1 MSAPPRILF
10 VAEPS
15 AAVDALQAA
24 RAGGALSGQLAPTA
38 EALRLALA
46 ESGAFDAVV
55 FVPGGPVEEVEVAVF
70 VPDDLPLFVVADEV
84 PLLLTETAAVALP
97 LAALATLADRLTA
110 APAAAAPPADE
121 APEPRPAEPD
131 SAETVRAPIPVAEAP
146 HAEAAP
152 HADPAPEAET
162 VPDAETAPD
171 AAPHAD
177 ADAETVAPAIAE
189 PAVDEAVGAMPAPLA
204 SLADHLP
211 VGLYRS
217 TPDGRILYA
226 NSALA
231 ILLGAPSV
239 EALADVDVRTDLG
252 YPRDA
257 FTSEIRET
265 GAVRN
270 LVVSW
275 VRPGGERVH
284 TRENARSILDADG
297 RVVAYEGTME
307 DVTAEVE
314 AQIEERA
321 TARQHRAVAAFTAA
335 AALAGDA
342 ATLRRAAVSALV
354 EATGASWA
362 LLAVREQG
370 IPAVAATA
378 GTFPADL
385 AEVYGAAAAFA
396 DLPMT
401 SVAASSPAELGAP
414 PDTAAVLGAL
424 GIGALA
430 SVPVLTAGEPDGVL
444 VWGRPQGAAPPAEIR
459 GGEAIAWHLGGHLAR
474 AAALEDLRD
483 SEASLAAIAAHTPH
497 VLYRL
502 RYTDA
507 GPVYDYLSP
516 AVERLTGY
524 SREEVEARGGLGA
537 LVLRRDVI
545 DGDGLASG
553 PVDGADQYRALY
565 RMATADG
572 ERWVENAARPWC
584 DATGHAVGLVGV
596 LQDVSDRQRRES
608 ELADAAQAAL
618 DRQRALVDL
627 AHLDG
632 ADAFGASAAAIA
644 AATLGA
650 TDVSFWACEGG
661 ASHPLY
667 APSPVEAAEPAS
679 FEGALEHV
687 ARHRALTVS
696 DAATD
701 DRIGPLGLEPF
712 VRAYGVRALLVAP
725 IRRHGQ
731 VEGLVVVHRD
741 QAHDWDPAE
750 TEFAAAV
757 ADAVALAMERAE
769 RERVVAE
776 LVDAREAAEVG
787 REAAERMN
795 RLKSSFLANMSH
807 EFRTPLTG
815 ILGFADLLAEEVPEQ
830 HRPYVGLIERNGRRL
845 LDTLNSVLDLSRL
858 EAGEYPAALRPLA
871 LAPAV
876 REATREIAAE
886 AEAKGLRFDLELDDE
901 VAAELDPDALAR
913 IIGHVAG
920 NAVKFT
926 DAGGVLITVE
936 RANEAAVLRVA
947 DTGLGISPSFVDQVS
962 GAFHQEDSGHARS
975 HEGAGLGLTVADR
988 MVALLGGTITIE
1000 SQRPGGTV
1008 VTIAF
1013 PRVDAPEPAQPAP
1026 PPASAPGDGQMGGY
1040 PPDPAD
1046 PADPG
1051 DLLGEPFDFTFLSAP
1066 ALSAVAETPEPSSI
1080 DSPAPPPT
1088 DMFDFRFGR
1097 SSDPPS
1103 PEPVAP
1109 PQATTPPQADPA
1121 PTYAPPS
1128 ATPAPPTAAPAPPPP
1143 SAPPSV
1149 ADPVMIVRNPDAA
1162 PAPTIPPAAAPPVE
1176 DAEVVSESDPR
1187 PTILV
1192 VEDNDDTRM
1201 LLERI
1206 LRSTYRV
1213 TAVGDARSA
1222 LLAMNAQR
1230 FSGLVLDIN
1239 LGGKETGADVLR
1251 IARTLPDYGS
1261 VFAIALTAYALPGD
1275 RERLLESGFNAYVS
1289 KPFTRQVLME
1299 TLADG
1304 IEA

>member
-1 MSAPPRILF
+1 MPSLPRILF
-10 VAEPS
+10 VAELS
-15 AAVDALQAA
+15 AAVDALGAA
-24 RAGGALSGQLAPTA
+24 RAGGAVAGHLAPTA
-38 EALRLALA
+38 EALQLALV
-46 ESGAFDAVV
+46 EGNEFDAVV

-70 VPDDLPLFVVADEV
+70 VPDNLPLFVVADEV

-97 LAALATLADRLTA
+97 LAALGTLAGRLGAYRALDEVPEPPVAEVALA
-110 APAAAAPPADE
+110 ADEPLPEGPAADEVAAALPAAAPRAD
-121 APEPRPAEPD
+121 PEPRASPGPPFEPGIQGAVIE
-131 SAETVRAPIPVAEAP
+131 SA
-146 HAEAAP
+146 AA
-152 HADPAPEAET
+152 
-162 VPDAETAPD
+162 
-171 AAPHAD
+171 
-177 ADAETVAPAIAE
+177 I
-189 PAVDEAVGAMPAPLA
+189 GSMPAPLA

-217 TPDGRILYA
+217 TPDGEILYA
-226 NSALA
+226 NPALA
-231 ILLGAPSV
+231 DLLGASSV
-239 EALADVDVRTDLG
+239 EALGEVDVRTDLG
-252 YPRDA
+252 YPREA

-265 GAVRN
+265 GVVRN

-275 VRPGGERVH
+275 TRPSGERVH
-284 TRENARSILDADG
+284 TRENARCLYDADG

-307 DVTAEVE
+307 DVTGEVE
-314 AQIEERA
+314 AQLEERA
-321 TARQHRAVAAFTAA
+321 MGRQHKAVAAFTAA
-335 AALAGDA
+335 ASLAGDA

-354 EATGASWA
+354 DATGASWA
-362 LLAVREQG
+362 LLAVRTG
-370 IPAVAATA
+370 RVASVAATA

-385 AEVYGAAAAFA
+385 SDVYGAASAFA

-401 SVAASSPAELGAP
+401 SVTAGSPAELGAA
-414 PDTAAVLGAL
+414 PDTAVALEGL

-430 SVPVLTAGEPDGVL
+430 SVPVLSAGQPYGVL
-444 VWGRPQGAAPPAEIR
+444 VWGRSHGPAPPAEIR

-474 AAALEDLRD
+474 AAALEHVRD

-516 AVERLTGY
+516 AVERLTGF
-524 SREEVEARGGLGA
+524 SRDDIEAQGGLGS
-537 LVLRRDVI
+537 LVLQRDVL
-545 DGDGLASG
+545 DGEGLATG
-553 PVDGADQYRALY
+553 PVEGADQYQALY
-565 RMATADG
+565 RMVTAHG
-572 ERWVENAARPWC
+572 ERWVENAARPWY
-584 DATGHAVGLVGV
+584 DAAGRAVGLVGV
-596 LQDVSDRQRRES
+596 LQDVSDRQRREA

-618 DRQRALVDL
+618 DRQRVLVDL
-627 AHLDG
+627 AHLYG
-632 ADAFGASAAAIA
+632 AAAIA

-650 TDVSFWACEGG
+650 TDVSFWAWEAG
-661 ASHPLY
+661 ACHPLY
-667 APSPVEAAEPAS
+667 APSPIEDIEAAG
-679 FEGALEHV
+679 FEGAVEHV
-687 ARHRALTVS
+687 ARHRALAVS
-696 DAATD
+696 EVATD
-701 DRIGPLGLEPF
+701 PRIGPLGLDPF
-712 VRAYGVRALLVAP
+712 VRAYGLRALLVAP
-725 IRRHGQ
+725 IRRHGR
-731 VEGLVVVHRD
+731 VEGLVIVHRD
-741 QAHDWDPAE
+741 RAHDWDPAE

-757 ADAVALAMERAE
+757 ADAVALAMERAD
-769 RERVVAE
+769 RERLVAE
-776 LVDAREAAEVG
+776 LLESREAAEAG

-858 EAGEYPAALRPLA
+858 EAGEYPAQLRTLA
-871 LAPAV
+871 LAPVV
-876 REATREIAAE
+876 RDATRDVAVE
-886 AEAKGLRFDLELDDE
+886 AEAKGLRFDLELDD
-901 VAAELDPDALAR
+901 AAAASLDPDALTR
-913 IIGHVAG
+913 IISHVAG

-926 DAGGVLITVE
+926 DSGGVLVTVE
-936 RANEAAVLRVA
+936 RSDKDAVLRVA
-947 DTGLGISPSFVDQVS
+947 DTGLGISPSVVDQVS
-962 GAFHQEDSGHARS
+962 EAFHQEDSGHGRS

-988 MVALLGGTITIE
+988 LVKLLGGTISIE

-1008 VTIAF
+1008 VTISFAQ
-1013 PRVDAPEPAQPAP
+1013 VGSPEPARPAP
-1026 PPASAPGDGQMGGY
+1026 APSPSAGDGQSSEA
-1040 PPDPAD
+1040 PPEHAD
-1046 PADPG
+1046 PRN
-1051 DLLGEPFDFTFLSAP
+1051 LLGEPFDFTFLSAP
-1066 ALSAVAETPEPSSI
+1066 ALSSVADADADLPEPLPL

-1097 SSDPPS
+1097 STTPP
-1103 PEPVAP
+1103 PAEPVAP
-1109 PQATTPPQADPA
+1109 PQAASPTPA
-1121 PTYAPPS
+1121 PTPPPAPAYAPPS
-1128 ATPAPPTAAPAPPPP
+1128 AAPTPAPPSAPPAPAPP
-1143 SAPPSV
+1143 SAPPSAV
-1149 ADPVMIVRNPDAA
+1149 DKPVMIVRNPDPA
-1162 PAPTIPPAAAPPVE
+1162 PAPTIPLATAPPVE
-1176 DAEVVSESDPR
+1176 DAEVLAESNPR
-1187 PTILV
+1187 PTVLV

-1222 LLAMNAQR
+1222 LLAMNAER

-1299 TLADG
+1299 TLAEG

>member
-1 MSAPPRILF
+1 MSSPPRILF

-15 AAVDALQAA
+15 AAVDALGAA
-24 RAGGALSGQLAPTA
+24 RAGGPVAGQLAPTA
-38 EALRLALA
+38 EALRLALV
-46 ESGAFDAVV
+46 EGNAFDAVV

-84 PLLLTETAAVALP
+84 PLLLTETAAIALP
-97 LAALATLADRLTA
+97 LAALATLVDRLSPASAPDA
-110 APAAAAPPADE
+110 APAPPVDEAPPPAAAPVPATSDAAE
-121 APEPRPAEPD
+121 AVSAPVLAEPPPVDPEPIDSPEPRPASEPL
-131 SAETVRAPIPVAEAP
+131 AEPVIEGS
-146 HAEAAP
+146 
-152 HADPAPEAET
+152 
-162 VPDAETAPD
+162 ETA
-171 AAPHAD
+171 AAD
-177 ADAETVAPAIAE
+177 
-189 PAVDEAVGAMPAPLA
+189 AVGAMPAPLA

-217 TPDGRILYA
+217 TPDGQILYA
-226 NSALA
+226 NPALA
-231 ILLGAPSV
+231 HLLGASSV
-239 EALADVDVRTDLG
+239 EALSDVDVRTDLG
-252 YPRDA
+252 YPREA

-265 GAVRN
+265 GVVRN

-275 VRPGGERVH
+275 TRPGGERVH
-284 TRENARSILDADG
+284 TRENARCLYDADG

-307 DVTAEVE
+307 DVTAEVD
-314 AQIEERA
+314 AQMEERA
-321 TARQHRAVAAFTAA
+321 MSRQHKAVAAFTAA

-342 ATLRRAAVSALV
+342 STLRRAAVSALV
-354 EATGASWA
+354 DATGASWA
-362 LLAVREQG
+362 LLAVRDEG
-370 IPAVAATA
+370 DASVVATA

-385 AEVYGAAAAFA
+385 SDVYAAASAFA
-396 DLPMT
+396 DLPM
-401 SVAASSPAELGAP
+401 ASITAGSPAELGAA
-414 PDTAAVLGAL
+414 PDTVAALAAL

-430 SVPVLTAGEPDGVL
+430 SVPVLTAGQPDGTL
-444 VWGRPQGAAPPAEIR
+444 VWGRPLGAAPPAEIR

-474 AAALEDLRD
+474 AAALEHVRD

-516 AVERLTGY
+516 AVERLTGFT
-524 SREEVEARGGLGA
+524 REDVEARGGLGA
-537 LVLRRDVI
+537 LVLQRDVV
-545 DGDGLASG
+545 DGAGLASG

-565 RMATADG
+565 RMITADG
-572 ERWVENAARPWC
+572 ERWVENAARPWY
-584 DATGHAVGLVGV
+584 DATGRAVGLVGV
-596 LQDVSDRQRRES
+596 LQDVSDRQRREG

-632 ADAFGASAAAIA
+632 ADAFGAPAAAIA

-650 TDVSFWACEGG
+650 TDVSFWAWEDG
-661 ASHPLY
+661 ACRPLY
-667 APSPVEAAEPAS
+667 APSPVEDVEAAG
-679 FEGALEHV
+679 FEGAVEHV
-687 ARHRALTVS
+687 ARHRALAV
-696 DAATD
+696 AEVATD
-701 DRIGPLGLEPF
+701 PRIGPLGLDPF
-712 VRAYGVRALLVAP
+712 VRAYGLRSLLVAP
-725 IRRHGQ
+725 IRRHGR

-741 QAHDWDPAE
+741 RAHDWDPAE

-757 ADAVALAMERAE
+757 ADAVALAMERAD

-776 LVDAREAAEVG
+776 LLEAREAAEAG

-815 ILGFADLLAEEVPEQ
+815 ILGFADLLTEEVPEE
-830 HRPYVGLIERNGRRL
+830 HRLYVGLIERNGRRL

-858 EAGEYPAALRPLA
+858 EAGEYPAKLRPLA

-926 DAGGVLITVE
+926 DAGGVLVSVE
-936 RANEAAVLRVA
+936 RASDDAVLRVA

-988 MVALLGGTITIE
+988 LVSLLGGTISIE

-1013 PRVDAPEPAQPAP
+1013 ASVPSPEPASPAP
-1026 PPASAPGDGQMGGY
+1026 PVAPPAGDGQSGDTL
-1040 PPDPAD
+1040 PEPL
-1046 PADPG
+1046 ADPG
-1051 DLLGEPFDFTFLSAP
+1051 NLLGEPFDFTFLSAP
-1066 ALSAVAETPEPSSI
+1066 ALSAVAEAPEPPPL

-1097 SSDPPS
+1097 STDPP
-1103 PEPVAP
+1103 PAEPVVP
-1109 PQATTPPQADPA
+1109 PQAATPASSPA

-1128 ATPAPPTAAPAPPPP
+1128 AAPPPAPPPP
-1143 SAPPSV
+1143 A
-1149 ADPVMIVRNPDAA
+1149 AEPVMIVRNPDPA
-1162 PAPTIPPAAAPPVE
+1162 PAPTIPLATAPPVE
-1176 DAEVVSESDPR
+1176 DAEVVAESDPR
-1187 PTILV
+1187 PTVLV

-1251 IARTLPDYGS
+1251 IARSLPDYGS